1 MGWKSKSEPPKFL
14 PAFPDGDDPGLG
26 GIWKVA
32 VNSGDVTMKVFTHD
46 DFLSV
51 YAGDPA
57 ASSGRI
63 EAILN
68 AVQGKVDIEQALPAS
83 REDILAVHTESL
95 VKSVER
101 EGVYN
106 IAALAAGAAV
116 QTALSALKEASFGL
130 IRPPGHHASP
140 DYNWGFCYFNNMAIA
155 LEYLRSKG
163 HIKTAHILDFDLHYG
178 DGTVNILG
186 AKGYVSIHNPDESDR
201 RHYLAEV
208 AARLDLL
215 KVDIVGVSAGFD
227 NHIEDWGHVLHTE
240 DYQEMG
246 RMVATTCRKLG
257 IGCFGLLEGGY
268 NHNVLG
274 RNVLA
279 FLRGLQGL

>member
-1 MGWKSKSEPPKFL
+1 
-14 PAFPDGDDPGLG
+14 
-26 GIWKVA
+26 
-32 VNSGDVTMKVFTHD
+32 MKVYTHD

-51 YAGDPA
+51 YASDPA
-57 ASSGRI
+57 ASPGRI

-68 AVQGKVDIEQALPAS
+68 AVRGEVEIGQALPAT
-83 REDILAVHTESL
+83 REDILAVHTKYHVEG
-95 VKSVER
+95 VER
-101 EGVYN
+101 EGVYE

-116 QTALSALKEASFGL
+116 QTALRGLEEPSFGI
-130 IRPPGHHASP
+130 IRPPGHHASA
-140 DYNWGFCYFNNMAIA
+140 DYHWGFCYFNNMAIA
-155 LEYLRSKG
+155 MEHLRSNG

-186 AKGYVSIHNPDESDR
+186 SKGYVSIHNPDESDR
-201 RHYLAEV
+201 KHYLSEV
-208 AARLDLL
+208 AEKLDSLQ
-215 KVDIVGVSAGFD
+215 VDIIGVSAGFD
-227 NHIEDWGHVLHTE
+227 NHIEDWGHVLYTE

-246 RMVATTCRKLG
+246 RMVHSTSKKLG

-268 NHNVLG
+268 NHSVLG